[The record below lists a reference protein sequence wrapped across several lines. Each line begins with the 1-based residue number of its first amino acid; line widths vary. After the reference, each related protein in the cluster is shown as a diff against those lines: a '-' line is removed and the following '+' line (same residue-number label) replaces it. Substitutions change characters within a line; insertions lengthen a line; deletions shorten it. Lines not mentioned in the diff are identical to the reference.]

1 MHIGI
6 NAQLLS
12 FSENYRNGG
21 ISRYIRYLLMELARH
36 PGQHEYTIFVNGQ
49 AVVERL
55 KEQASHPRI
64 TYVPAA
70 WPESK
75 PVVRVAWEQFTL
87 PSIIRQRHIDVLHSP
102 ANVLPEFLPRSC
114 AGVVTLHDLAFLRF
128 PEVLTRSKR
137 AYHRT
142 FTIRSL
148 QEHATMIIANSNS
161 TRQDA
166 IELAGIPAAKIE
178 TIYICIDTRF
188 SNVVIEEKEIQ
199 AFRQKQGLTGGF
211 LLYLGTLEPRK
222 NLTTLLKAYAQLR
235 KAYGREEKL
244 VLAGG
249 KGWLY
254 DTIFDTV
261 REFGLETEVLF
272 RGFVADSDQLLW
284 YTSASAFVYPS
295 LYEGFGMPVTEALAC
310 GVPVVT
316 SDVSSLPEAGAGLAL
331 TVDPHDIQ
339 AMSEALY
346 SALTDASLRQRCRE
360 QAPSVAQRFSAQ
372 TMVEQTVKV
381 YEQAHA
387 ASRKVASRY

>member
-178 TIYICIDTRF
+178 TVYICIDTRF
-188 SNVVIEEKEIQ
+188 SNVVIGEKEIQ

-261 REFGLETEVLF
+261 CEFGLETEVLF
-272 RGFVADSDQLLW
+272 PGFVADSDQLLW

>member
-64 TYVPAA
+64 TYVPVA

-178 TIYICIDTRF
+178 TVYICIDTRF

-272 RGFVADSDQLLW
+272 PGFVADSDQLLW